1 MKNVDKTNQR
11 IRNSILDLHLQ
22 IKKEN
27 KKKKMKNI
35 DKEMWFEDDP
45 RAIKENNNDTERYV
59 RKPIEVHFGVSEV
72 ASMASRG
79 SNYYKYKRGSSSNGT
94 RYTYKKGGDN
104 G

>member
-11 IRNSILDLHLQ
+11 IRNSLLDLHLQ

-27 KKKKMKNI
+27 KKKNI
-35 DKEMWFEDDP
+35 DEEMCFEDDP
-45 RAIKENNNDTERYV
+45 RAIKENNNDAERYV

>member
-22 IKKEN
+22 IQKEN
-27 KKKKMKNI
+27 KKKNI
-35 DKEMWFEDDP
+35 DEEMCFEDDP
-45 RAIKENNNDTERYV
+45 RAIKENNNDAERYI

-94 RYTYKKGGDN
+94 RYTYKKGGGN

>member
-22 IKKEN
+22 IQKEN
-27 KKKKMKNI
+27 KKKNI
-35 DKEMWFEDDP
+35 DEEMCFEDDP
-45 RAIKENNNDTERYV
+45 RAIKENNNDAERYV

-94 RYTYKKGGDN
+94 RYTYKKGGNN

>member
-11 IRNSILDLHLQ
+11 IRNSVLDLHLQ

-35 DKEMWFEDDP
+35 DDEMWFEDDP

>member
-11 IRNSILDLHLQ
+11 IRNSVLDLHLQ

-27 KKKKMKNI
+27 KKKKMKNV
-35 DKEMWFEDDP
+35 DDEMWFEDDP
-45 RAIKENNNDTERYV
+45 KAIRENNNDTERYV

>member
-1 MKNVDKTNQR
+1 MKNTD
-11 IRNSILDLHLQ
+11 
-22 IKKEN
+22 E
-27 KKKKMKNI
+27 
-35 DKEMWFEDDP
+35 EMWFEDDP
-45 RAIKENNNDTERYV
+45 RAIKENNNDAERYI

-94 RYTYKKGGDN
+94 RYTYKKGGGN

>member
-1 MKNVDKTNQR
+1 MKNIDKTNQR
-11 IRNSILDLHLQ
+11 IRNSLLDLHLQ

-27 KKKKMKNI
+27 KKKNV
-35 DKEMWFEDDP
+35 DEEMWFEDDP
-45 RAIKENNNDTERYV
+45 RAIKENNNDAERYV

>member
-22 IKKEN
+22 IQKEN
-27 KKKKMKNI
+27 KKKNI
-35 DKEMWFEDDP
+35 DEEMWFEDDP
-45 RAIKENNNDTERYV
+45 RAIKENNNDAERYV

>member
-22 IKKEN
+22 IQKEN
-27 KKKKMKNI
+27 KKKNI
-35 DKEMWFEDDP
+35 DEEMCFEDDP
-45 RAIKENNNDTERYV
+45 RAIKENNNDAERYI

>member
-11 IRNSILDLHLQ
+11 IRNSVLDLHLQ

-27 KKKKMKNI
+27 KKKKMKNV
-35 DKEMWFEDDP
+35 DDEMWFEDDP
-45 RAIKENNNDTERYV
+45 KAIKENNNDTERYV

>member
-11 IRNSILDLHLQ
+11 IRNSVLDLHLQ

-35 DKEMWFEDDP
+35 DDEMWFEDDP
-45 RAIKENNNDTERYV
+45 KAIKENNNDTERYV

>member
-11 IRNSILDLHLQ
+11 IRNSLLDLHLQ

-27 KKKKMKNI
+27 KKKNV
-35 DKEMWFEDDP
+35 DEEMWFEDDP
-45 RAIKENNNDTERYV
+45 RAIKENNNDAERYV
-59 RKPIEVHFGVSEV
+59 RKPIQVHFGVSEV

>member
-11 IRNSILDLHLQ
+11 IRNSVLDLHLQ

-27 KKKKMKNI
+27 KKKKMKNV
-35 DKEMWFEDDP
+35 DDEMWFEDDP

>member
-11 IRNSILDLHLQ
+11 IRNSLLDLHLQ

-27 KKKKMKNI
+27 KKKNV
-35 DKEMWFEDDP
+35 DEEMWFEDDP
-45 RAIKENNNDTERYV
+45 RAIKENNNDAVRYV
-59 RKPIEVHFGVSEV
+59 RKPIQVHFCCSEV
-72 ASMASRG
+72 ASMSSRG

>member
-11 IRNSILDLHLQ
+11 IRNSLLDLHLQ

-27 KKKKMKNI
+27 KKKNV
-35 DKEMWFEDDP
+35 DEEMRFEDDP
-45 RAIKENNNDTERYV
+45 RAIKENNNDAERYV

>member
-1 MKNVDKTNQR
+1 MKNTD
-11 IRNSILDLHLQ
+11 
-22 IKKEN
+22 E
-27 KKKKMKNI
+27 
-35 DKEMWFEDDP
+35 EMWFEDDP

>member
-1 MKNVDKTNQR
+1 MKNVDKKNQR

-22 IKKEN
+22 IQKEN
-27 KKKKMKNI
+27 KKKNI
-35 DKEMWFEDDP
+35 DEEMCFEDDP
-45 RAIKENNNDTERYV
+45 RAIKENNNDAERYV

>member
-22 IKKEN
+22 IQKEN
-27 KKKKMKNI
+27 KKKNI
-35 DKEMWFEDDP
+35 DEEMCFEDDP
-45 RAIKENNNDTERYV
+45 RAIKENNNDAERYV

>member
-1 MKNVDKTNQR
+1 MKNVDKKNQR

-22 IKKEN
+22 IQKEN
-27 KKKKMKNI
+27 KKKNI
-35 DKEMWFEDDP
+35 DEEMCFEDDP
-45 RAIKENNNDTERYV
+45 RAIKENNNDAERYV

-94 RYTYKKGGDN
+94 RYTYKKGGNN